1 VLYVCIPVHNEAA
14 TVGVLLWRLRTVL
27 GETGRDYEVVVFDDG
42 STDSTAEVVAPYAR
56 VLPLTLLGG
65 RTTPRGG
72 RSAATEAL
80 VRHVVAHSRYP
91 RRDACVVLQGD
102 FTDRAEDVPALL
114 PAFDAGAD
122 LVVGRRAPD
131 PAQPLAERRLRRMGP
146 WVLRPLLR
154 VDGADDLLTSFRL
167 YRVAVLRDLVRA
179 RGAEPLAPALGWAG
193 VVELLAAAMPFARR
207 VETVDAPGRYDVRP
221 RESRLDW
228 AAELRGLARYA
239 WRARGTHARPG
250 VPRPARP
257 ALTPSTEV
265 AANALD
271 GSPAGLVPAA
281 DGTTEVSPPT
291 RRERPR
297 RAERRELM
305 KSTAE
310 AEPTGTPAPPRQ
322 RRDTRPPPGGPGA
335 SPVATASGD
344 PAPAG
349 DGAGAP
355 GDSPHPRTR
364 GGRRR
369 GAERAMAEPAPAG
382 AAEPA
387 PTAVRARQE
396 STATGAE
403 PTVDPDA
410 AGEGDDAMAATDGQP
425 ARRKKRRRRRGRA
438 AGADALLAGSD
449 AASTGDDRPTEEEPA
464 TREAPGVGDAGDA
477 DLDAESADAQG
488 PARRRKRR
496 RSRSARHVSGVPSA
510 DAPADGPG
518 ASPANG
524 AHGAPPADAPP
535 LDRSSL
541 PA

>member
-1 VLYVCIPVHNEAA
+1 
-14 TVGVLLWRLRTVL
+14 
-27 GETGRDYEVVVFDDG
+27 VVYDDG

-65 RTTPRGG
+65 RTTARAG

-80 VRHVVAHSRYP
+80 VRHVAAHSRYP

-179 RGAEPLAPALGWAG
+179 RGAEPLASALGWAG
-193 VVELLAAAMPFARR
+193 VVELLAAAVPFARR
-207 VETVDAPGRYDVRP
+207 VETVDVPGRYDVRP

-257 ALTPSTEV
+257 ALAPNTDA
-265 AANALD
+265 AANAVD
-271 GSPAGLVPAA
+271 GSPADAVPAG
-281 DGTTEVSPPT
+281 DGTAEAPPPT

-297 RAERRELM
+297 RAERRERV
-305 KSTAE
+305 KGTADG
-310 AEPTGTPAPPRQ
+310 EPTATPSPPRQ
-322 RRDTRPPPGGPGA
+322 RRDTRPPPGDQGA
-335 SPVATASGD
+335 SPVVTRSGD
-344 PAPAG
+344 PAAAA

-355 GDSPHPRTR
+355 GDAPHPRTR

-382 AAEPA
+382 ATEP
-387 PTAVRARQE
+387 PQSAVRTVPE
-396 STATGAE
+396 PTATGAGRAVE
-403 PTVDPDA
+403 LDA
-410 AGEGDDAMAATDGQP
+410 AGEGDDPMAAADGQP

-449 AASTGDDRPTEEEPA
+449 DATGGDDRQTEEEPA
-464 TREAPGVGDAGDA
+464 AREAPGGDVGDAADA
-477 DLDAESADAQG
+477 DLDADSADAQR

-496 RSRSARHVSGVPSA
+496 RSRSARNASGVPSA

-518 ASPANG
+518 AAPANG